1 MTDNQSQSIRAV
13 KPDIVTTIQSLR
25 ESAERGIPAANI
37 FYGLSDLM
45 SSQIERI
52 KPVWNELDPEFR
64 RKIVR
69 RMAETSEANYEM
81 DYRAFGL
88 FALNDPDPEVRSAAI
103 DVLWED
109 ESLELLRHLVN
120 TAQNDDTPFVRAAAM
135 TALGRFILAGELGN
149 LPESEAINA
158 QDVAIRLLND
168 DKEEVDV
175 RRRALEALSNSSH
188 DMVPGAIKKAYRS
201 GDRKMQVSS
210 VFAMG
215 RTCDEQWEN
224 IVLNELDSE
233 DAEMRYEAA
242 RAAGEIELV
251 SAVPKL
257 AQLLTENDEDIR
269 LAAVWSLGEIG
280 GKEAIR
286 ILEAMLEVAE
296 ESEDDELIEAVED
309 AIGNANLVMGDM
321 FSFDDED

>member
-64 RKIVR
+64 RKVVR

-109 ESLELLRHLVN
+109 ESLELMRLLVII
-120 TAQNDDTPFVRAAAM
+120 AQNDDTPFVRATAV

-149 LPESEAINA
+149 LPEGETANA
-158 QDVAIRLLND
+158 QDVAIKLLND

-175 RRRALEALSNSSH
+175 RRRALEALANSSH

-201 GDRKMQVSS
+201 NDRKMQVSS

-215 RTCDEQWEN
+215 RTCDDQWEN

-296 ESEDDELIEAVED
+296 EAEDDELIEAVED

-321 FSFDDED
+321 FSLDDED